1 MIMQEQR
8 HKSSPNSSLIT
19 TTNNNNN
26 NNNINNN
33 NNSIRSTDFTIKAI
47 MGRSNSDQINAGA
60 SPQPGSTA
68 ESTSSLKTK
77 GKNRCINYILGIH
90 YFINVIEMLLK
101 CY

>member
-1 MIMQEQR
+1 MQEQR

-19 TTNNNNN
+19 TTTNNN
-26 NNNINNN
+26 NNNIQA
-33 NNSIRSTDFTIKAI
+33 STIRSTDFTIKAI

-77 GKNRCINYILGIH
+77 GKNRCINYILWIH
-90 YFINVIEMLLK
+90 HFIDVIEMSLK

>member
-8 HKSSPNSSLIT
+8 HKSSPNSSLTTT
-19 TTNNNNN
+19 TTNNN
-26 NNNINNN
+26 NNN

-77 GKNRCINYILGIH
+77 GKNRCINYILWIH
-90 YFINVIEMLLK
+90 HFIDVIEMSLK